1 MTAKTEAEDIADLAL
16 GFHKLAVAFKSM
28 TDLLQKSSI
37 RETQISKELADL
49 RLEIAAIK
57 FSRDDSAL

>member
-1 MTAKTEAEDIADLAL
+1 MPAKIEAEDIADLAL
-16 GFHKLAVAFKSM
+16 GFHKLSVAFRSM
-28 TDLLQKSSI
+28 ADLLQKSAI
-37 RETQISKELADL
+37 REEQVSKELADL